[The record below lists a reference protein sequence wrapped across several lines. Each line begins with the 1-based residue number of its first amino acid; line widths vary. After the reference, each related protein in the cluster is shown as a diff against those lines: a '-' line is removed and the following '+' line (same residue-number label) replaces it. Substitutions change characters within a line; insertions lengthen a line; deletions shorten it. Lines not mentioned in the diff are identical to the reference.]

1 MDMVSGSRVGCDAY
15 DSGEFAGRAHCAGVT
30 LRKIRNLRRRAA
42 QAKSVATDAY
52 DLVLLAR
59 AESVREPAFDG
70 FCRFLYIMTRQPV
83 ASSSLS
89 SLATAVR
96 MIFREGASMEFDES
110 CN

>member
-1 MDMVSGSRVGCDAY
+1 MAAECSRVVRAVPGRLCVKYAI
-15 DSGEFAGRAHCAGVT
+15 FADGR
-30 LRKIRNLRRRAA
+30 A

-70 FCRFLYIMTRQPV
+70 FCRFLYTMTRPPV

-89 SLATAVR
+89 PLATAMR
-96 MIFREGASMEFDES
+96 TIFREGASMEFDES